1 MPAHD
6 TLLDDLF
13 AGRHAGLRAEFD
25 GWLRG
30 SRRLAAFA
38 DVYRGKIRAKLRHA
52 ADADGLRDV
61 RAELETAA
69 LLLSD
74 ERFAVEYEKY
84 AAAKQRGPDLTV
96 TFRTHTPFN
105 VEVRRLRAAESDADP
120 EARAARLV
128 YVLVDKVRQM
138 PPSIVNL
145 LWLSGDGPAA
155 EDDLSAAAT
164 TLRQL
169 AERKAD
175 DFFTRRGYESAADFQ
190 RAYARLSGVVWRGVA
205 QLPVVWLNPSARHK
219 APPEIITAIRRLSI

>member
-1 MPAHD
+1 MPTHD

-13 AGRHAGLRAEFD
+13 GGRHAALRAEFD

-38 DVYRGKIRAKLRHA
+38 NLYRGKIRAKLRHA
-52 ADADGLRDV
+52 ADVEGLRDV
-61 RAELETAA
+61 RAELEAA
-69 LLLSD
+69 VLLLSD

-96 TFRTHTPFN
+96 TFRTHTLFN
-105 VEVRRLRAAESDADP
+105 VEVRRLRAIEADDDP
-120 EARAARLV
+120 EARVARLV
-128 YVLVDKVRQM
+128 YVLCDKVRQM

-145 LWLSGDGPAA
+145 LWLSSDGPAA

-164 TLRQL
+164 ALRQL

-175 DFFTRRGYESAADFQ
+175 DFFTRRGYESASDFQ
-190 RAYARLSGVVWRGVA
+190 RAYVRLSGVIWRWTGE
-205 QLPVVWLNPSARHK
+205 PVVWLNPLARHK

>member
-6 TLLDDLF
+6 PLLDEIF
-13 AGRHAGLRAEFD
+13 GSQHVALRAEFD

-30 SRRLAAFA
+30 SRRFAAFA

-61 RAELETAA
+61 RAELEVAA
-69 LLLSD
+69 LLLGD

-84 AAAKQRGPDLTV
+84 AAAKQRGPDFTV
-96 TFRTHTPFN
+96 TFKTHTPFN
-105 VEVRRLRAAESDADP
+105 VEVRRLRAAEADADP
-120 EARAARLV
+120 EARAVRLG
-128 YVLVDKVRQM
+128 YVLVDKARQM

-155 EDDLSAAAT
+155 ESDLSAAT
-164 TLRQL
+164 TALRQL

-190 RAYARLSGVVWRGVA
+190 RAYARLSGVVWRGTGE
-205 QLPVVWLNPSARHK
+205 PVVWLNAPARHK
-219 APPEIITAIRRLSI
+219 APPEIVNAIRRLSI

>member
-1 MPAHD
+1 MSTHD

-13 AGRHAGLRAEFD
+13 GGRQVALRAEFD

-30 SRRLAAFA
+30 SRRFAAFA
-38 DVYRGKIRAKLRHA
+38 DVYRGKIRAKVRHA

-61 RAELETAA
+61 RAELEAAA
-69 LLLSD
+69 LLLGD

-96 TFRTHTPFN
+96 TFKTHTSFN
-105 VEVRRLRAAESDADP
+105 VEVRRLRALEAGGDP

-138 PPSIVNL
+138 PPSIINL
-145 LWLSGDGPAA
+145 LWLSGDAPAA

-169 AERKAD
+169 AERKTD
-175 DFFTRRGYESAADFQ
+175 DFFTRRGYESATDFQ
-190 RAYARLSGVVWRGVA
+190 RYYGRLSGVVWRWPGE
-205 QLPVVWLNPSARHK
+205 PVVWLNPLARHK
-219 APPEIITAIRRLSI
+219 APPELVTAIRRLSI

>member
-1 MPAHD
+1 MPTPD

-13 AGRHAGLRAEFD
+13 GGRHAALRAEFD

-30 SRRLAAFA
+30 SRRFAAFA
-38 DVYRGKIRAKLRHA
+38 DVYRGKIRAKVRHA

-61 RAELETAA
+61 RAELEAAA
-69 LLLSD
+69 LLLGD

-96 TFRTHTPFN
+96 TFKTHTSFN
-105 VEVRRLRAAESDADP
+105 VEVRRLRALEAGGDP

-169 AERKAD
+169 AERKD
-175 DFFTRRGYESAADFQ
+175 DAFFARRGFDGAADFL
-190 RAYARLSGVVWRGVA
+190 AHYHRLSGVILRRAGGIA
-205 QLPVVWLNPSARHK
+205 LWLNPTARHT
-219 APPEIITAIRRLSI
+219 PRPDIVTAIERLSI